1 MEILEKIMKIDFN
14 TKATYGDDDD
24 KYLKA
29 KIKTYKNSITT
40 HFYNKNGFDKISE
53 ENVPHKCLSTK
64 ILDSFIYVYEQ
75 YHPQI
80 FLEECKYMKK
90 KDKN

>member
-1 MEILEKIMKIDFN
+1 MEILAKIMKIDFN

-24 KYLKA
+24 KYLKT
-29 KIKTYKNSITT
+29 KIKT
-40 HFYNKNGFDKISE
+40 HFYNKNWSEKISE
-53 ENVPHKCLSTK
+53 ENVPNKCLSIK
-64 ILDSFIYVYEQ
+64 ILDSIIYVYEQ

-80 FLEECKYMKK
+80 FLEECKYIKK